1 MRWHWIKI
9 AQTALLCVGI
19 AAILAACTDSEV
31 APVAQPPQE
40 MDETGNTGQ
49 TLTVV
54 PPVNSTEA
62 ADMAKYQIQ
71 TRLTDF
77 QLLNSNGGLAWGVTR
92 NALRLYYTQD
102 EGVTWTNIS
111 PSENVQFPA
120 NPQYGQSIY
129 FVDRTHGWIVRE
141 GMGGTDTIV
150 LRTNN
155 GGASWSLSSLSK
167 TDKVTAISFVSP
179 EKGWI
184 LTTVDTSIGK
194 QDKKLYVT
202 EDGGTTWKPMSESDN
217 DEQTGL
223 GEIPTRGYTTGLTFS
238 DANHG
243 FLTALDFGTPKL
255 YVTTNG
261 GEDWKVG
268 ASFFDRDKFS
278 GCGNFGINSP
288 QFFGREAKGA
298 WMPLSCST
306 GDRTK
311 FNGFFTD
318 DGGKSWSLSTF
329 SLNKQ
334 TGLNRNLAPTFLNAN
349 DGWTIHEGITYHTED
364 GGKTWDALPRSKV
377 FDQIQE
383 DYPEIVKIQ
392 MVSTKLGWVLVEN
405 TDTKRSLLLQTEDG
419 GVHWKVL

>member
-1 MRWHWIKI
+1 M
-9 AQTALLCVGI
+9 
-19 AAILAACTDSEV
+19 
-31 APVAQPPQE
+31 
-40 MDETGNTGQ
+40 
-49 TLTVV
+49 
-54 PPVNSTEA
+54 
-62 ADMAKYQIQ
+62 
-71 TRLTDF
+71 
-77 QLLNSNGGLAWGVTR
+77 
-92 NALRLYYTQD
+92 
-102 EGVTWTNIS
+102 
-111 PSENVQFPA
+111 
-120 NPQYGQSIY
+120 
-129 FVDRTHGWIVRE
+129 
-141 GMGGTDTIV
+141 
-150 LRTNN
+150 
-155 GGASWSLSSLSK
+155 
-167 TDKVTAISFVSP
+167 TAISFVSP

-202 EDGGTTWKPMSESDN
+202 EDGGTTWKAMSESDD

-238 DANHG
+238 DAKHG

-261 GEDWKVG
+261 GEDWKAG
-268 ASFFDRDKFS
+268 ASFFDREKFS
-278 GCGNFGINSP
+278 GCGNFGISSP

-298 WMPLSCST
+298 WMALSCST

-334 TGLNRNLAPTFLNAN
+334 TGLNRNLAPTFLNATH
-349 DGWTIHEGITYHTED
+349 GWTIHEGITYHTED
-364 GGKTWDALPRSKV
+364 GGKTWSALPRSKV

-419 GVHWKVL
+419 GIRWKVL